1 MSESRVRFYGAHAKA
16 FLDTA
21 REKDIEGAVRSGK
34 TTLGLEMVLHSCQTY
49 PGINW
54 LLARWTDDGV
64 EKTLK
69 PSWRER
75 CDRSGTSLR
84 WNGNEG
90 YDELDNGSRVYITGL
105 KAQDQTLRYAKFRGK
120 TLSGVYVDQAEEIP
134 ERDIYLELCARL
146 SQFRCAGC
154 SVTSPRDC
162 QCPEGPRNLYPHQI
176 IITPQSVEQDH
187 WIADEFP
194 IDNLPPERAY
204 YPLSIHD
211 NAHNLDAE
219 VIPNLLRLYP
229 PGHSQHAPLV
239 LGERGSTVIGDPV
252 YGDAFHRARHEAPCD
267 YDRRLGL
274 EVGLDFGK
282 HHPCVVMRQV
292 APSGQTRY
300 LGGILGHDLNLD
312 PFLEQ
317 VLRYINLWFPEPIET
332 RWCCDPA
339 GVNNPIGIDMGAM
352 LKAHGIIARHV
363 DESNMPNVRLGCIEA
378 MSARMRKRDLAGNE
392 AFLVARNEE
401 RWLQISHRSVT
412 IRRML
417 AEAFQFGYVWDK
429 NMVSV
434 GSKQMRKPKKD
445 GWHEHPMNVVEYLE
459 ANFGAAP
466 PRKKAPERG
475 VRAVVSHGEM
485 GYAG

>member
-1 MSESRVRFYGAHAKA
+1 V
-16 FLDTA
+16 LD
-21 REKDIEGAVRSGK
+21 
-34 TTLGLEMVLHSCQTY
+34 SCHQY

-54 LLARWTDDGV
+54 LIARWTDDGV

-75 CDRSGTSLR
+75 CDKSGTSIR

-120 TLSGVYVDQAEEIP
+120 TLAGVYIDQAEEIP

-146 SQFRCAGC
+146 SQRG
-154 SVTSPRDC
+154 
-162 QCPEGPRNLYPHQI
+162 YPHQI
-176 IITPQSVEQDH
+176 IITPQSVEEDH

-211 NAHNLDAE
+211 NAHNLDDE

-239 LGERGSTVIGDPV
+239 LGQRGSTVIGDPV
-252 YGDAFHRARHEAPCD
+252 YAGAFRREIHEAPCG
-267 YDRRLGL
+267 YDARLAL
-274 EVGLDFGK
+274 EIGLDFGK

-292 APSGQTRY
+292 TPSGQTRY

-317 VLRYINLWFPEPIET
+317 VLRYVNLWFPDPLET

-339 GVNNPIGIDMGAM
+339 GVNNPIGVDMGAM
-352 LKAHGIIARHV
+352 LKAHGIMARHM
-363 DESNMPNVRLGCIEA
+363 DDANMPTVRLGCIEA

-459 ANFGAAP
+459 ANFGSAAP
-466 PRKKAPERG
+466 KPKPVEKAVSIPRALTGSTGWMGAWLMPLAL
-475 VRAVVSHGEM
+475 AVL
-485 GYAG
+485 GYAT